1 MKVYISRRDS
11 CQISCQCGLYVW
23 HLCSLFFGKLPY
35 KNLLRKNKPYNGWI
49 HCFNGTSFWW
59 VNKIKKWH
67 QQLSIS
73 LYIGSMWVLI
83 YGYWAQAIVVTEQ
96 CFNFFS
102 SISTIKRTTAKIYF
116 FYIVMTTPSLITI
129 NQHESKKCQKN
140 D

>member
-73 LYIGSMWVLI
+73 LYIGSMVLI

-129 NQHESKKCQKN
+129 NQHELRKCQKN